1 MARSEMIR
9 VLVEP
14 EEKAMLERVAADSGL
29 SVSAFVRM
37 AAISVAREKG
47 YLK

>member
-1 MARSEMIR
+1 MARSEMIK

-14 EEKAMLERVAADSGL
+14 EEKAMLERAAADNGL
-29 SVSAFVRM
+29 TVSAFVRM
-37 AAISVAREKG
+37 AALNMAREKG

>member
-1 MARSEMIR
+1 MARSETVK

-14 EEKAMLERVAADSGL
+14 EEKAVLERAASDNGLTLSGL
-29 SVSAFVRM
+29 MRM
-37 AAISVAREKG
+37 AALAWARDKG

>member
-1 MARSEMIR
+1 MARTQTVK

-14 EEKAMLERVAADSGL
+14 EEKSVLEKAASDNGL
-29 SVSAFVRM
+29 TLSSLMRM
-37 AAISVAREKG
+37 AALAWAREKG